1 MCALQIMHYCIG
13 TKNIPRILCGKYGP
27 ILTGTVDSSFAS
39 HPDRKGQSCFTL
51 HLGGGGAAIMDTK
64 KQTVTPY
71 SSTESEI
78 DGNMFFLKPLRW
90 ARNFMYELGYDQTK
104 YVPLGTPT
112 GEDNLSTM
120 KVLLN
125 PHNCGKTKHLDL
137 RYQAVREAI
146 NDYIFQMFHLPSDH
160 MPSDL
165 GTKSLPP
172 GVFQHLSDYVLGH
185 KTLEFFLPFFENY

>member
-1 MCALQIMHYCIG
+1 MVP
-13 TKNIPRILCGKYGP
+13 KNILRILVGKYDP

-125 PHNCGKTKHLDL
+125 PHNCGKIKHLDL

-172 GVFQHLSDYVLGH
+172 GVFQNLSDYVLGH
-185 KTLEFFLPFFENY
+185 KTSDFFLPFF